1 MLKQHVKIDVFLY
14 WQLWIVALCLTQT
27 MAKLVTMLEQH
38 SVRGLPTVVI
48 QATGWWEAALALVKL
63 QEDGLGKNQNVQVCC
78 YYILLSEHHICVQ
91 NTGTLFTGSDV

>member
-27 MAKLVTMLEQH
+27 MAKFVTLVEQH

-48 QATGWWEAALALVKL
+48 QATGWWEAVCALVKL
-63 QEDGLGKNQNVQVCC
+63 REDGLRVHLPVQVCC
-78 YYILLSEHHICVQ
+78 YYLSTHSKSVSKH
-91 NTGTLFTGSDV
+91 